1 MIDNRN
7 PGRNRIYREIKA
19 SIVSSVYRMGEKL
32 EAPKLAD
39 RYNTSVTPVREALFR
54 LMGEGL
60 VRSASDGG
68 FQVQPMTHK
77 RLRDTYHFNRDLLL
91 MSLPRRIR
99 GEAGR
104 PTPAGPAEHI
114 MEDGERD
121 AMASAFNVIFARS
134 ENMQIVLVGRH
145 LNELLAAT
153 RAVEPLVL
161 SRVEQETLE
170 IAEHLRNED
179 LISLR
184 RFIKTYHHRRLTK
197 AAQIV
202 AELAAQSLE

>member
-1 MIDNRN
+1 
-7 PGRNRIYREIKA
+7 
-19 SIVSSVYRMGEKL
+19 
-32 EAPKLAD
+32 
-39 RYNTSVTPVREALFR
+39 
-54 LMGEGL
+54 
-60 VRSASDGG
+60 
-68 FQVQPMTHK
+68 
-77 RLRDTYHFNRDLLL
+77 
-91 MSLPRRIR
+91 
-99 GEAGR
+99 
-104 PTPAGPAEHI
+104 